1 MEQQPASLSRNKHI
15 GSANTQKKHFSKDKI
30 KQIHLSISKF
40 ELKTGQMIWEED
52 EEDLKEFFPGPEMLK
67 GCKMKSFLTNWDLS
81 RDPGPMFPSGAVCQH
96 VGGRRFISYLTVCLT
111 EFPVS

>member
-1 MEQQPASLSRNKHI
+1 M
-15 GSANTQKKHFSKDKI
+15 
-30 KQIHLSISKF
+30 IS
-40 ELKTGQMIWEED
+40 

-67 GCKMKSFLTNWDLS
+67 GCRMKSFLTNWDLS